1 MALIAIGSARKNS
14 PFTRL
19 FLTRFCSGRMGH
31 STYPYR
37 MMVQMKAA
45 TSTATMGRLA
55 AFEQV
60 AFNIDH
66 SGLMENTKAA
76 SAICDLVSK
85 ARILDSANT
94 IELLRNSIRSAGEGA
109 GGWSASPPATAAIGS
124 LRMVTDIARGD
135 YAAAGSSAQT
145 LKTRTGR
152 WMPLSVTSPADS
164 VLMDDSIAEC
174 TLASM
179 RI

>member
-1 MALIAIGSARKNS
+1 MYDNFKTSPASSSSIEMLLSSSAYVALIASGSARKNS

-55 AFEQV
+55 TFEQV

-76 SAICDLVSK
+76 SATCDLVSK
-85 ARILDSANT
+85 ARI
-94 IELLRNSIRSAGEGA
+94 
-109 GGWSASPPATAAIGS
+109 
-124 LRMVTDIARGD
+124 
-135 YAAAGSSAQT
+135 
-145 LKTRTGR
+145 
-152 WMPLSVTSPADS
+152 
-164 VLMDDSIAEC
+164 
-174 TLASM
+174 
-179 RI
+179 